1 MTPAPPPSRCARP
14 LKRPSASPSVRVL
27 SCKRLTWIATV
38 VMLVLLPS
46 VLMHVRAR
54 PAVSVVAAASQEL
67 STVYF
72 PAGITQIR
80 PRDKSI
86 LDAHASWQRDE
97 RRRVLVIEGHT
108 DGAGENELSME
119 IGDQRARSAKAYLV
133 TRGVTADRI
142 MTESRGGAQPSCTER
157 TPACRALNR
166 RATVTR
172 RVVP

>member
-1 MTPAPPPSRCARP
+1 MNI
-14 LKRPSASPSVRVL
+14 
-27 SCKRLTWIATV
+27 KRLAWIATLL
-38 VMLVLLPS
+38 MLFLTPS
-46 VLMHVRAR
+46 ILMRFRVR
-54 PAVSVVAAASQEL
+54 PAVSVVSAAPQEL

-108 DGAGENELSME
+108 DGSGESELSLE
-119 IGDQRARSAKAYLV
+119 IGEQRAKSAKAYLV
-133 TRGVTADRI
+133 TKGVTADHI
-142 MTESRGGAQPSCTER
+142 MTESRGGAEPHCKER
-157 TPACRALNR
+157 TSACRALNR

-172 RVVP
+172 RVPS

>member
-1 MTPAPPPSRCARP
+1 MNIM
-14 LKRPSASPSVRVL
+14 
-27 SCKRLTWIATV
+27 RLAWIATLL
-38 VMLVLLPS
+38 MLFFVPS
-46 VLMHVRAR
+46 ILMRVRAR
-54 PAVSVVAAASQEL
+54 PVVSVVSAAPREL

-108 DGAGENELSME
+108 DGAGESELSLE
-119 IGDQRARSAKAYLV
+119 IGEQRAKSAKAYLV
-133 TRGVTADRI
+133 TKGVTADHI
-142 MTESRGGAQPSCTER
+142 MTESRGGAEPHCKER
-157 TPACRALNR
+157 TSACRALNR

-172 RVVP
+172 RVPS